1 MAASEKNEP
10 FYVTRYLLDLAQA
23 FNKYYYEYRIIDD
36 NAAQTK
42 ARVALTQAVKDTLKT
57 GLKLLGIK
65 APNKM

>member
-1 MAASEKNEP
+1 M
-10 FYVTRYLLDLAQA
+10 TRYLLDLAQA

-57 GLKLLGIK
+57 GLRLLGIK